1 MFEMLL
7 KTFMIEKLKY
17 ALLLIIEA
25 HVQVRRKV
33 NPAGP
38 DLDATILV
46 IRFDLDLPTTLGS
59 PA

>member
-1 MFEMLL
+1 
-7 KTFMIEKLKY
+7 MIEKLKY